1 MNKEEINFIDNLS
14 KKAENKYLFEANIAQ
29 GGMKEIYSVKD
40 RDTARNIAMAVM
52 LDNENSGTFAK
63 TEKERFIYEARISA
77 NLEHPNICPIHD
89 IGIDENNNPYFTMKL
104 IGGEDF
110 QKIID
115 MLKTGDSKYQEK
127 YTIPYLLEIFKN
139 ICQAIA
145 FAHSKGV
152 IHLD

>member
-14 KKAENKYLFEANIAQ
+14 EKAENKYLFEANLAQ

-40 RDTARNIAMAVM
+40 NDTARHIAMAVM
-52 LDNENSGTFAK
+52 LDSDNNGTLGRA
-63 TEKERFIYEARISA
+63 ERERFIYEARISA

-89 IGIDENNNPYFTMKL
+89 IGIDENDNPYFTMKL

-115 MLKTGDSKYQEK
+115 ILKTGDSKYQDK
-127 YTIPYLLEIFKN
+127 YTIGYLVEIFTKSKKIKEKYERN
-139 ICQAIA
+139 YA
-145 FAHSKGV
+145 F
-152 IHLD
+152 